1 MTNALKIVDGTIIEL
16 TQEEKEAI
24 EAAVKEYGKKEAE
37 RPLEP
42 YEVYDLMAKK
52 MANTVDIDDKTAL
65 RMKDYYPT
73 FESIIGKEVPAGFK
87 FTYKSDLWKVR
98 QKHTPQDIYPTSV
111 DTASLYERINE
122 TNTGTKEDPIPYDQT
137 MEVYEGLYYT
147 YGDVLYLCIRNSGQP
162 LYAEPN
168 LLPGYFEVVEPDV
181 DDPEEGSEDEDEEPM
196 GSQANPIP
204 YDQTQPVL
212 NGLYYIHDGVT
223 YLCIRDSGIGLNA
236 DPGSLLSNYFKLAE

>member
-1 MTNALKIVDGTIIEL
+1 MTNTLKIVDGTIIEL

-52 MANTVDIDDKTAL
+52 MVNTVDIDDETAL

-73 FESIIGKEVPAGFK
+73 FEEIVGTEVKKDFK
-87 FTYKSDLWKVR
+87 FTYKGDLWKTR
-98 QKHTPQDIYPTSV
+98 QAHTPSAEYPPSI

-122 TNTGTKEDPIPYDQT
+122 TNTGTKDDPIPYDQT

-147 YGDVLYLCIRNSGQP
+147 YRDMLYLCIRNSGQP

-181 DDPEEGSEDEDEEPM
+181 EDPEEGSEDEEPM

-212 NGLYYIHDGVT
+212 NGLYYIHEGVT

-236 DPGSLLSNYFKLAE
+236 NPGSLLNNYFKLAE